1 MNCLKEAEHK
11 LRDYSARKN
20 AVISTAEQIEMLEK
34 KSTGVR
40 SAVTDATPVR
50 GGGNHREDAMLHN
63 IAMRAELQIAHDRTV
78 EWVRNVERA
87 LAVLNDEERL
97 VLDRFFI
104 HRQKGCAERLMEE
117 LHLEQTQ
124 VYARRA
130 AALRH
135 FTIAMYGVTET

>member
-1 MNCLKEAEHK
+1 MNLFKEAESK
-11 LRDYSARKN
+11 LRDYSAKRN
-20 AVISTAEQIEMLEK
+20 SILSTEEQIKLLEGE
-34 KSTGVR
+34 STDVR
-40 SAVTDATPVR
+40 SAITDATPVR
-50 GGGNHREDAMLHN
+50 GGGNRREDALLNN
-63 IAMRAELQIAHDRTV
+63 IALRAELQIAHDRTV